1 MQRTATTPLLNKLKP
16 PLCTAVQAGRR
27 GRVAGKG
34 VAGGFTAHPG
44 VTAGIL
50 LTSAQRRR
58 AARLARSREKT
69 EQTSAPTQTAK

>member
-16 PLCTAVQAGRR
+16 LCTAVREGGGWDGRKG
-27 GRVAGKG
+27 GRKG
-34 VAGGFTAHPG
+34 VTAHPG

-69 EQTSAPTQTAK
+69 EQTSTPTQTAK